1 MTPTASVQPESQ
13 AVTRLHGRVVARQ
26 TLDIG
31 TREAMF
37 SLLAAHFVGV
47 DRTAFERELAD
58 KSCAILLEDDAG
70 DLRGFSTM
78 VVYESRAA
86 ATSVSVVYSGDTIVD
101 RAWWGT
107 PALARTW
114 VRAVQQ
120 LAPDSESREVY
131 WLLLTSGFRTYRFLP
146 VFFREFYPRFD
157 AVMPPRDAELRDG
170 LARERFGRQYDAAS
184 GVVRFVQPQIL
195 APDLVTLPRQRMT
208 RKNTEHEPV
217 PDPHIAF
224 FLECN
229 PGFVRGDELV
239 CLTRIDEQNLTP
251 AGRRMSRPSSQEG

>member
-1 MTPTASVQPESQ
+1 MTPTAFVQPKPQ
-13 AVTRLHGRVVARQ
+13 TAARLHGRVVARQ
-26 TLDIG
+26 TLDTK

-47 DRTAFERELAD
+47 DRTTFDRDLED

-70 DLRGFSTM
+70 DVRGFSTM
-78 VVYESRAA
+78 VVYESYAA
-86 ATSVSVVYSGDTIVD
+86 GTPVSVVYSGDTIVD
-101 RAWWGT
+101 RAWWGS

-114 VRAVQQ
+114 VRAVRQ
-120 LAPDSESREVY
+120 LAPDSEPRDVY

-157 AVMPPRDAELRDG
+157 AATPPRDAALLEV
-170 LARERFGRQYDAAS
+170 LAGERFGQQYDAAS
-184 GVVRFVQPQIL
+184 GVVRFVHPQIL
-195 APDLVTLPRQRMT
+195 APDLVTLPRHRMT
-208 RKNTEHEPV
+208 RKNTEHGPV

-224 FLECN
+224 FLERN

-239 CLTRIDEQNLTP
+239 CLTRIDEGNLTP
-251 AGRRMSRPSSQEG
+251 AGRRMARPSLER